1 MPENFL
7 EINGYFSL
15 TSYRN
20 TIGQSNN
27 TFYILGFFR
36 GKMNSPCFDLI
47 IHWLVK
53 QITNTI
59 FQGHT
64 KIVLKLARR
73 KRLSFSPTNPMRYVT
88 FATVKDLM
96 HGGTLSLFVSTVCI
110 ILHCKDMYTA
120 ELPTCKL
127 ARMG

>member
-1 MPENFL
+1 M
-7 EINGYFSL
+7 
-15 TSYRN
+15 
-20 TIGQSNN
+20 
-27 TFYILGFFR
+27 
-36 GKMNSPCFDLI
+36 KSPCFDLI

-96 HGGTLSLFVSTVCI
+96 HGGTLSLLVSTVCI

-120 ELPTCKL
+120 STNL
-127 ARMG
+127 